1 MLEFFLDN
9 KIIVNN
15 KKMATK
21 IFFSRHFRMN
31 MNKFDYSSFRV
42 TRLNAVAVS
51 EAEACFKYC

>member
-1 MLEFFLDN
+1 MQVSFLVN

-15 KKMATK
+15 KKWRLNLAA
-21 IFFSRHFRMN
+21 IFVMN